1 MGSKPG
7 PPPSNPG
14 FFVHVHGRGE
24 RGNGKRVAGNGL
36 PGTGGGERVAGN
48 GRFRSPFPHPV
59 TVNVNETSRLL
70 LAVAP
75 CAGSGGLEGG

>member
-1 MGSKPG
+1 M
-7 PPPSNPG
+7 
-14 FFVHVHGRGE
+14 
-24 RGNGKRVAGNGL
+24 